1 VLGTCDALSLRR
13 AVNVAAVFF
22 ALTSLFTIQ
31 SGLLDE
37 ASRIFTPDF
46 TLALQHGKYEIVT

>member
-1 VLGTCDALSLRR
+1 VLDTRDEFSLRR
-13 AVNVAAVFF
+13 AMNVAAVFF
-22 ALTSLFTIQ
+22 TLTSLSTIQ

-46 TLALQHGKYEIVT
+46 TRALKHAVNA